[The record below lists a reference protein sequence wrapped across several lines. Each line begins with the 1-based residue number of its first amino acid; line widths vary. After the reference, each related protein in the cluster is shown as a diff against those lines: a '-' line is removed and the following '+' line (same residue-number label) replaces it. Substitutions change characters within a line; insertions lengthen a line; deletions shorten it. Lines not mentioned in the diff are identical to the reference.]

1 MNPDGVKPSDLPLRD
16 IHLPDPIGWWP
27 LAPGW
32 WLVLLAG
39 VAILGLLVWWLARR
53 QPQQP
58 ELNLALRELEQLQA
72 KYQANSKVLLRE
84 LSVLLRRVAISH
96 HGRERVS
103 GLTGEAWVDFLDQ
116 AAGKPLFKGKF
127 AQLLTEFPYR
137 PEAQVETAALA
148 KAIREWIKLQRGNNH
163 V

>member
-1 MNPDGVKPSDLPLRD
+1 
-16 IHLPDPIGWWP
+16 
-27 LAPGW
+27 
-32 WLVLLAG
+32 
-39 VAILGLLVWWLARR
+39 
-53 QPQQP
+53 
-58 ELNLALRELEQLQA
+58 
-72 KYQANSKVLLRE
+72 
-84 LSVLLRRVAISH
+84 
-96 HGRERVS
+96 
-103 GLTGEAWVDFLDQ
+103 LTGEAWVDFLDQ